1 MIIEFDPAKNAKNIA
16 ERSLSFD
23 RVIDFDFETA
33 VYVIDDRHDYGEI
46 RRIAAGYLDGRLHI
60 LCFAFI
66 SGGIRV
72 ISFRKANN
80 REARRYDKQ
89 ITND

>member
-1 MIIEFDPAKNAKNIA
+1 MIIEFDPVKNAKNIA
-16 ERSLSFD
+16 DRSLSFD

-33 VYVIDDRHDYGEI
+33 VYGIDDRHDYGEI

-60 LCFAFI
+60 LCFAVI

-72 ISFRKANN
+72 ISFRKANT

-89 ITND
+89 ITTD